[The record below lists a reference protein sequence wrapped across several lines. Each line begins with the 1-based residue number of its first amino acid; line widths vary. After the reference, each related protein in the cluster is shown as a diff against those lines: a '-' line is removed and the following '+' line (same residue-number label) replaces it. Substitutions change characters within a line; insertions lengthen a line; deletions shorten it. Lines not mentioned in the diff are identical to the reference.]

1 MYEEHGE
8 GYTIYYAND
17 KPKAPR
23 LKYNEAGIGIKES
36 TADNTRSS
44 AQALR
49 SDPNIEI
56 VTKVPGLVWDIRYK
70 VPPREAVKR
79 HSFFTLLFG
88 RAKKQ
93 ES

>member
-17 KPKAPR
+17 KPKAPK
-23 LKYNEAGIGIKES
+23 LKDDKPIGKENG
-36 TADNTRSS
+36 TAS
-44 AQALR
+44 AQVRGGAHALV

-70 VPPREAVKR
+70 VPPKEERR
-79 HSFFTLLFG
+79 HGVFARLLG
-88 RAKKQ
+88 RK
-93 ES
+93 